1 MSIIDQAQQL
11 ARAGRTPEAVALVE
25 RAADANDAE
34 AQFALGNWR
43 LFGLNGPRDLK
54 KAHELLR
61 RAGDKGHVEAIRTRA
76 ALLANG
82 TGCAPDE
89 KRAVKMLGK
98 IRGRDPY
105 AALQLAFQDKMR
117 SEAEVSRLPVETL
130 SEAPLIKAIRG
141 LLNPEECRY
150 VMTMAQ
156 PSLEPS
162 YVIDPRTGGRMPHP
176 VRTST
181 GMSFGPTT
189 EDLVI
194 RRINRRL
201 ARVTGT
207 RVEWGEPLHIL
218 NYAPGQ
224 EYRPHVDALPGVAN
238 QRHWTLLVYLNDG
251 YAGGATRFDKIGVE
265 FSGRAGD
272 ALIFHNVDEAGR
284 GDPLTQHAGLPVTSG
299 TQWLATRWIRQAPY
313 HPWSEGS

>member
-1 MSIIDQAQQL
+1 MGD
-11 ARAGRTPEAVALVE
+11 AVALVE
-25 RAADANDAE
+25 RAAEGNDAE
-34 AQFALGNWR
+34 AQFALANWR

-61 RAGDKGHVEAIRTRA
+61 RAGDKGHVEALRTRA
-76 ALLANG
+76 FLLNNG
-82 TGCAPDE
+82 TGCTPDE
-89 KRAVKMLGK
+89 KKAAKILGK
-98 IRGRDPY
+98 IRGKDSF
-105 AALQLAFQDKMR
+105 AALQLAFQDKMKSE
-117 SEAEVSRLPVETL
+117 SEATRLPVETL
-130 SEAPLIKAIRG
+130 SEAPRIKAVRG
-141 LLNPEECRY
+141 LLNAEECTY
-150 VMTMAQ
+150 VMTMAK

-238 QRHWTLLVYLNDG
+238 QRHWTVLVYLNDG
-251 YAGGATRFDKIGVE
+251 YGGGATRFDKIGVE
-265 FSGRAGD
+265 FAGRAGD

-284 GDPLTQHAGLPVTSG
+284 GDPLTQHAGLPVTHG
-299 TQWLATRWIRQAPY
+299 AKWLATRWIRQAPY
-313 HPWSEGS
+313 HPWSEG